1 MDISYYHYFI
11 DHPCTSGTIED
22 NVLSALLA
30 SGAVVTLR
38 LEERAA

>member
-1 MDISYYHYFI
+1 MDIFYYLYFI

-30 SGAVVTLR
+30 SGAVVSIS
-38 LEERAA
+38 EERAA